1 MARPKET
8 FKSISQARRFAAT
21 AATERKLCKITTA
34 SGVVYRA
41 ASKAVLTKLRKKYG
55 KALKVYK

>member
-1 MARPKET
+1 MSRPKET
-8 FKSISQARRFAAT
+8 FKSVVQARKFAAK

-41 ASKAVLTKLRKKYG
+41 ASKTVLAKLRKKYG